1 VQQTPYQPPST
12 VQTILAHVH
21 VGKTAGQTIRAIL
34 RKNFG
39 PAHCDLFK
47 DYGDLER
54 DWNWTARCYPRLRS
68 IAGHAVK
75 PTPAFD
81 RHFPRA
87 RYYTFL
93 RDPFKR
99 CLSHYQ
105 FVLQAG
111 GRGLPFREWIAAN
124 ADYQTRMI
132 AGEPNAEKAIEV
144 IETRIGFVGL
154 VERFNESLLLWKRW
168 TGIGRLDV
176 GYCSVNVA
184 RSNGVKAEILAH
196 DGAEA
201 AIRDATRQDDRLYRY
216 VVEEVY
222 PRQVAAYGHALP
234 DDLLWF
240 EAGLA
245 AGTNFSYLGLL
256 GKAKRDLLY
265 KPVLRVVNAPR
276 RAA

>member
-1 VQQTPYQPPST
+1 M
-12 VQTILAHVH
+12 LAHVH
-21 VGKTAGQTIRAIL
+21 IGKTAGQTIRAIL

-47 DYGDLER
+47 DDGDLER
-54 DWNWTARCYPRLRS
+54 DWKWTGRCYPRLRS
-68 IAGHAVK
+68 IAGHGVK
-75 PTPAFD
+75 PTPTFD
-81 RHFPRA
+81 RYFPRA

-105 FVLQAG
+105 FALQAG
-111 GRGLPFREWIAAN
+111 GHRVPFREWIEAN

-154 VERFNESLLLWKRW
+154 VERFNESLLLWKQW
-168 TGIGRLDV
+168 TGIRPLDV
-176 GYCSVNVA
+176 GYSSVNVA
-184 RSNGVKAEILAH
+184 RSNAVKAKILS
-196 DGAEA
+196 DDEAEE
-201 AIRDATRQDDRLYRY
+201 AIRDATGQDEKLYRY
-216 VVEEVY
+216 VVEQVY
-222 PRQVAAYGHALP
+222 PRQVAAYGHALG
-234 DDLLWF
+234 DDVFWF

-265 KPVLRVVNAPR
+265 KPVMRVVNAPR

>member
-1 VQQTPYQPPST
+1 M
-12 VQTILAHVH
+12 LAHVH
-21 VGKTAGQTIRAIL
+21 IGKTAGQTIRAIL

-54 DWNWTARCYPRLRS
+54 DWGWTARCYLRLRS
-68 IAGHAVK
+68 IAGHGVR

-93 RDPFKR
+93 RDPFRR

-105 FVLQAG
+105 FVVEAG
-111 GRGLPFREWIAAN
+111 GPCPPFPEWLAAN
-124 ADYQTRMI
+124 ADYQTRML
-132 AGEPNAEKAIEV
+132 AGEPDAEKAIET
-144 IETRIGFVGL
+144 IETKVGFVGL

-168 TGIGRLDV
+168 TGVFPLDV
-176 GYCSVNVA
+176 GYRSVNVA
-184 RSNGVKAEILAH
+184 RSNGVKAEILSQ

-201 AIRDATRQDDRLYRY
+201 AIRDANQQDEQLYRH
-216 VVEEVY
+216 VAEEVY
-222 PRQVAAYGHALP
+222 PRQVAAYGRGLA

-240 EAGLA
+240 DAGLA
-245 AGTNFSYLGLL
+245 VGTNFSYLGLL

>member
-1 VQQTPYQPPST
+1 M
-12 VQTILAHVH
+12 LAHVH
-21 VGKTAGQTIRAIL
+21 IGKTAGQTVRAIL

-54 DWNWTARCYPRLRS
+54 DWKWTVRCYPRLRS

-75 PTPAFD
+75 PTPAFEK
-81 RHFPRA
+81 HFPHA

-105 FVLQAG
+105 FILQAG
-111 GRGLPFREWIAAN
+111 VPCPPFHEWIETN

-144 IETRIGFVGL
+144 LETKIRFVGL

-168 TGIGRLDV
+168 TGILPFDV

-184 RSNGVKAEILAH
+184 RSNGVKAKVLSHA
-196 DGAEA
+196 GAEE
-201 AIRDATRQDDRLYRY
+201 AIRDCSRQDEKLYRH
-216 VVEEVY
+216 VVDVVY
-222 PRQVAAYGHALP
+222 PRQVAAYGHTLQ
-234 DDLLWF
+234 DDVRSF
-240 EAGLA
+240 ESTLA
-245 AGTNFSYLGLL
+245 AGTNFSCLALL

-265 KPVLRVVNAPR
+265 KPVIRVVSSPR